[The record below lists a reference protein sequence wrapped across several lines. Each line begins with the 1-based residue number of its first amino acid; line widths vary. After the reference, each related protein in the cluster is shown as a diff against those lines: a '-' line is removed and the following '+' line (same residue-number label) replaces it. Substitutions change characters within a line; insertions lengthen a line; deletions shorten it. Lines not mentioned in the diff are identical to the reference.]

1 MTNPGQLKD
10 AKNLM
15 AEKYSIMVKFFHRV
29 CAQFPSFPHLELAMA
44 PKVFEML
51 GILTKDFA
59 EQLHEVVLEAYKE
72 LRSEAH
78 KFFKLNRQYFL
89 EVVLLYIDAIS

>member
-1 MTNPGQLKD
+1 
-10 AKNLM
+10 M
-15 AEKYSIMVKFFHRV
+15 AEKYSILVKFFHRI
-29 CAQFPSFPHLELAMA
+29 CAQFPSFPHLELATV

-59 EQLHEVVLEAYKE
+59 EQLHEVVFEAYKE
-72 LRSEAH
+72 LRQEAH
-78 KFFKLNRQYFL
+78 RFFKLNRQYFV